1 MNRRDF
7 LALTAAATMVK
18 TGPQT
23 SRPNVLVILA
33 DQFRADAL
41 GVSGNSFTQTP
52 HLDGLAREGV
62 RFSNAY
68 CPQALCSPS
77 RASLF
82 TGVYPHTTHVEHNI
96 YHVPSAFALSQYS
109 LSPNWPS
116 LLRNAGYYTGYIGKW
131 HLGEDNP
138 GFFDYWAGYNSLKPH
153 WVGERYRS
161 AYRTDVEADEAMSF
175 LEKNRSKPFA
185 LVVSHYPPHTP
196 YDPPLHDE
204 NLYSRWGV
212 PIPGYYGAV
221 TAVDR
226 AVGRVLAKL
235 KALNLDR
242 NTFVCF
248 TSDHG
253 ETFGERPG
261 SSDKGVCYDDSAK
274 VPFLM
279 RYPSGLPSGVVY
291 EGGVSTIDLMPTLL
305 ELAGISLPQRLQGHS
320 RLGEIRKN
328 DLGWKA
334 PVFME
339 NISQRGIGGTNS
351 IERGVRTR
359 RWKLILRDHPK
370 DELYNLEADPG
381 ESDDLLPR
389 PESHARV
396 KELAGLMLRWSERVN
411 DPIAARLA
419 KRYA

>member
-7 LALTAAATMVK
+7 LALTAAATVVK
-18 TGPQT
+18 ANPQA
-23 SRPNVLVILA
+23 SRPNFLIVLA

-41 GVSGNSFTQTP
+41 GVSGNCFTYTP
-52 HLDGLAREGV
+52 NLDSLAREGV

-77 RASLF
+77 RGALF
-82 TGVYPHTTHVEHNI
+82 TGVYPHTTRLQHNI
-96 YHVPSAFALSQYS
+96 YHLSNTFAMPEFR

-116 LLRNAGYYTGYIGKW
+116 LLHNAGYYTGFIGKW

-138 GFFDYWAGYNSLKPH
+138 GFFDYWVGYNSLKPH
-153 WVGERYRS
+153 WVGPKYRS
-161 AYRTDVEADEAMSF
+161 AYRTDVEADEAMNF
-175 LEKNRSKPFA
+175 LEKNRSRPFA

-196 YDPPLHDE
+196 YDPPLKDE
-204 NLYSRWGV
+204 NEYVARGV
-212 PIPGYYGAV
+212 PIAGYYGAV

-235 KALNLDR
+235 KSLHLDR

-279 RYPSGLPSGVVY
+279 RFPRALPSGIIY
-291 EGGVSTIDLMPTLL
+291 EGGVSTVDLMPTLL
-305 ELAGISLPQRLQGHS
+305 EVAGLSLPSGLQGHS
-320 RLGEIRKN
+320 RLGDIRKN
-328 DLGWKA
+328 DLGWKE

-339 NISQRGIGGTNS
+339 NISQRGIGGTAA
-351 IERGVRTR
+351 IERAVRTR
-359 RWKLILRDHPK
+359 QWKLILRDHPK

-381 ESDDLLPR
+381 EADDLLPR
-389 PESHARV
+389 PESRARV
-396 KELAGLMLRWSERVN
+396 KELAALMLRWSERVN
-411 DPIAARLA
+411 DPVATRLA